1 MGQVRRPEHS
11 LDILGRETAPQEPGR
26 MGSWTVFQ
34 EMIRGLSLPWLS
46 APTAKARNTSWGF
59 PWEEQSAPA
68 TASPSSIGRR
78 QQLQAGR
85 EKGAFP
91 TATLIKA
98 NAADV

>member
-1 MGQVRRPEHS
+1 
-11 LDILGRETAPQEPGR
+11 
-26 MGSWTVFQ
+26 MGSWIVGQ
-34 EMIRGLSLPWLS
+34 EMIWGLPLPWLS
-46 APTAKARNTSWGF
+46 APPAKAKNTTWGF

-68 TASPSSIGRR
+68 TGSIGKR
-78 QQLQAGR
+78 QQLRAGR